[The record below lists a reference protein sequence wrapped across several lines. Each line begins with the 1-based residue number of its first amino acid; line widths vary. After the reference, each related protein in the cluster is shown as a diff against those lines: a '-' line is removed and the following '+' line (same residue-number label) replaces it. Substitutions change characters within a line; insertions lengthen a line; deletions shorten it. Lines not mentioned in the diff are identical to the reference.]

1 MTRLAVALALVAVL
15 LASGAGSLQAAQG
28 GCSGL
33 LAFASNRSEDA
44 LPQIYRIGLDGR
56 RTDVSRSIGSAS
68 APAPSPDG
76 SKVAFWSSLDGLVV
90 ADADGK
96 NQRPLAAL
104 AGAGFSSGDIVWA
117 PDSRRLAVNGY
128 GISRVSSP
136 PLVLVYDAQTGVG
149 TDVFPGTDPH
159 WSPDGTLVEYAS
171 TSANNDP
178 DVLVAR
184 PDGTERRQIA
194 HGRFVAWSPD
204 GTRILGFNGSDS
216 WVAPAGGGA
225 TVAIPAFEAQAWTP
239 DSSRLIGLNLIVS
252 PSGDQTLE
260 TVAADGSDSRVVAAG
275 VRGPRLSPDGRR
287 VVFVRQSDRHV
298 VVTDLDGH
306 IVRDFGTWDPW
317 ADYLHLQFQPSWSPD
332 GTKILYWSGGKVVV
346 ADGDSGTLDTL
357 AGGAKEIVGY
367 GPVWS
372 ADGSSVFDDITD
384 ATGNTDIY
392 VARPDGTGVHAVFAD
407 RVPEGGPAWS
417 PDGRRLAFI
426 RYGSSPSLVVTD
438 LAGHARV
445 LTTLPP
451 VRSLPH
457 GLFSPLDGPPAWSPE
472 GKTIAV
478 ASSKGVRLVDV
489 RSGIARPWRAPV
501 GEGLPVAVAW
511 SRQGAIA
518 TTDAFDDS
526 YIWIVRKRSTWKVW
540 VNDFYDQNYGDV
552 TGLAS
557 NLTWSPDGTKL
568 AFLRYGAE
576 VGTGSF
582 AWVFD
587 SIRIIDKNTRKTRS
601 SPIALSGFSWSPD
614 GRHFIVG
621 GFDTEIFAVG
631 GKRVARLRGLRAFGP
646 SWRPQCNHASVN

>member
-15 LASGAGSLQAAQG
+15 LASGAGSVQAAKR
-28 GCSGL
+28 GCNGL

-44 LPQIYRIGLDGR
+44 LPQIYRIRLDGT
-56 RTDVSRSIGSAS
+56 RTDVSRSIGGAS
-68 APAPSPDG
+68 GPAPSPDG
-76 SKVAFWSSLDGLVV
+76 TKVAFWSGLSGLVV
-90 ADADGK
+90 ADADGR
-96 NQRPLAAL
+96 NQHPLAPF
-104 AGAGFSSGDIVWA
+104 AGAGFGGGDIVWA

-136 PLVLVYDAQTGVG
+136 PLILVYDTQTGAG
-149 TDVFPGTDPH
+149 TDVFPGNDPH

-171 TSANNDP
+171 TGANNDP

-184 PDGTERRQIA
+184 PDGTERRQIG
-194 HGRFVAWSPD
+194 HGRFAAWSQD
-204 GTRILGFNGSDS
+204 GTRILGFFGSDS

-225 TVAIPAFEAQAWTP
+225 TVAIPAFEAHAWTP
-239 DSSRLIGLNLIVS
+239 DSSRLIGLILS
-252 PSGDQTLE
+252 PSGDQTLG
-260 TVAADGSDSRVVAAG
+260 TVATDGSDPRIVAEG
-275 VRGPRLSPDGRR
+275 VRASWLSPDGRR
-287 VVFVRQSDRHV
+287 VVFVRQSDGHV
-298 VVTDLDGH
+298 VVTALDGH
-306 IVRDFGTWDPW
+306 ILRDFGTWQSGAYD
-317 ADYLHLQFQPSWSPD
+317 LHLQFQASWSPD
-332 GTKILYWSGGKVVV
+332 GTKIVYWSGGKVIV
-346 ADGDSGTLDTL
+346 ADGDTGTLRTL
-357 AGGAKEIVGY
+357 AGGAKETAGF

-372 ADGSSVFDDITD
+372 ADGSSVFEDITD

-445 LTTLPP
+445 LTTLPR

-518 TTDAFDDS
+518 TTDGLDES
-526 YIWIVRKRSTWKVW
+526 SIWIVRKRTTWKVG
-540 VNDFYDQNYGDV
+540 VDDFYDPNYGDV
-552 TGLAS
+552 TGLAD
-557 NLTWSPDGTKL
+557 NLTWSADGNEL
-568 AFLRYGAE
+568 AFLRYGSE
-576 VGTGSF
+576 NGTGYF

-587 SIRIIDKNTRKTRS
+587 SIRIIDQNTRKTRS
-601 SPIALSGFSWSPD
+601 TPFYTPGFSWSPD

-621 GFDTEIFAVG
+621 GFDTETFTVG
-631 GKRVARLRGLRAFGP
+631 GERVARLRGLRAFGP
-646 SWRPQCNHASVN
+646 SWRPQCNHASVNRG